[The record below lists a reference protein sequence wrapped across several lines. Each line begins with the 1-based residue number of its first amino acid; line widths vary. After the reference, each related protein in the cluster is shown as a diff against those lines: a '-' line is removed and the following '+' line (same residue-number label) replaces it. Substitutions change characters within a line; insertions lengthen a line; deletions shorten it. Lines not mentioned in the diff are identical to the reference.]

1 VPPVF
6 ITGFRL
12 FNKPVP
18 IGKNEILE
26 QNIILTNEI
35 DLKEA
40 QNFFTFEFT
49 TLNYRQTEKNKYQYK
64 LEGFQDEWID
74 AAGER
79 IASFTNLSP
88 GEYVFRVRASY
99 NDDICN
105 MEGTAIKIIIIPPF
119 YKTNW
124 FIGIMILLGTSSIVG
139 YNRHQKLKAKKQ
151 KAELERI
158 INEKTNEV
166 KIQSEEILAK
176 SEQEKIVNWITKG
189 LAYFGEIMSKHKGT
203 PETLGKEVL
212 THLAK
217 YVEASQGTLALAI
230 KEDIQDVH
238 LKIVAGYCVNK
249 DRLIEKRIDVD
260 QGLIGATYRDSKKQ
274 YLTNLPK
281 DYIKVE
287 SGLGDVTPISLLLLP
302 LKTDDGEMH
311 GVVELA
317 FLKEVSETT
326 QTFLDKVMSV
336 IALNIHAARINH
348 QTQILLQKSKE
359 QTEELMAQ
367 EEEMRQNMEEMEA
380 TQEEFSRREIEY
392 QVKIQELGG
401 SLK

>member
-1 VPPVF
+1 
-6 ITGFRL
+6 
-12 FNKPVP
+12 
-18 IGKNEILE
+18 
-26 QNIILTNEI
+26 
-35 DLKEA
+35 
-40 QNFFTFEFT
+40 
-49 TLNYRQTEKNKYQYK
+49 
-64 LEGFQDEWID
+64 
-74 AAGER
+74 
-79 IASFTNLSP
+79 
-88 GEYVFRVRASY
+88 
-99 NDDICN
+99 
-105 MEGTAIKIIIIPPF
+105 
-119 YKTNW
+119 
-124 FIGIMILLGTSSIVG
+124 
-139 YNRHQKLKAKKQ
+139 
-151 KAELERI
+151 
-158 INEKTNEV
+158 
-166 KIQSEEILAK
+166 
-176 SEQEKIVNWITKG
+176 
-189 LAYFGEIMSKHKGT
+189 
-203 PETLGKEVL
+203 
-212 THLAK
+212 
-217 YVEASQGTLALAI
+217 LAI

-249 DRLIEKRIDVD
+249 DRLFEKRIDVD

-281 DYIKVE
+281 DYIKIE